1 MNRATKF
8 FTAYREITYQGEP
21 LHPVQNREIKLA
33 FYSGMLAA
41 LLEASNISAA
51 SDDNDA
57 GLNSGAEDIERL
69 WKETKE
75 AAIRASQPTKTGE
88 TPVQ

>member
-8 FTAYREITYQGEP
+8 FTAYREITYQGEI

-41 LLEASNISAA
+41 LLEVSNISAA
-51 SDDNDA
+51 AEDDDA
-57 GLNSGAEDIERL
+57 GLNSGAQDIERL
-69 WKETKE
+69 WHETTE
-75 AAIRASQPTKTGE
+75 AAIRASQSTKKGE